1 MKYRFLGVI
10 ALAGMSVAAAPAHA
24 QQGNM
29 PMPRAPQ
36 ARAATITGEVI
47 DVSCRL
53 GQGLSGAS
61 HKMCAE
67 VCSDRGIPLAILGS
81 DGNIYMPIS
90 TAMPGDAQNARLRPF
105 AEQRVRVSGRVV
117 RQGTARAIFIESI
130 AAAS

>member
-1 MKYRFLGVI
+1 MQYRVLGLI
-10 ALAGMSVAAAPAHA
+10 ALTGMVAAARPANA

-29 PMPRAPQ
+29 PMPHAPQ
-36 ARAATITGEVI
+36 ARAATITGDVI

-53 GQGLSGAS
+53 GQGLGGDS

-81 DGNIYMPIS
+81 DGNVYMPIS
-90 TAMPGDAQNARLRPF
+90 TSMPGDAQNSRLKPF
-105 AEQRVRVSGRVV
+105 AEQRVRVTGRVV
-117 RQGTARAIFIESI
+117 SQHGARAIFIESI

>member
-1 MKYRFLGVI
+1 MQYRVLGVI
-10 ALAGMSVAAAPAHA
+10 AFAGLFAAAPAHA

-53 GQGLSGAS
+53 GQGLGGDS

>member
-1 MKYRFLGVI
+1 MQYRVLGVI
-10 ALAGMSVAAAPAHA
+10 AFAGLFAAAPARA

-53 GQGLSGAS
+53 GQGLGGDS

-81 DGNIYMPIS
+81 DGNVYMPIS